1 MSRALLR
8 EIPDTF
14 ERAIVRDTT
23 HRPDV
28 ALARRQHTRYR
39 ELLEESGYG
48 VEMIPGDEAHPDCV
62 FIEDTAV
69 LVGPRAVI
77 TRPGAESRRNEVG
90 PVAETLG
97 RTHDLVSIVAPGTL
111 DGGDV
116 MFLDGTLY
124 AGRSSRSN
132 DTGLAQLSEATE
144 GLVERMVVVPVR
156 DVLHL
161 KSAVLPVAIETVVVT
176 PGTVDE
182 SLLAGLRIVHEA
194 EQERGQFTALWLETG
209 QVLVS
214 ESAPRTAGAVAD
226 LSIDTVTID
235 VSEILAADGGLTCMS
250 LLI

>member
-14 ERAIVRDTT
+14 ERAIVRDATR
-23 HRPDV
+23 RPDGP
-28 ALARRQHTRYR
+28 LARRQHARYR
-39 ELLEESGYG
+39 ELLETAGYE
-48 VEMIPGDEAHPDCV
+48 VEIVPGDEAHPDCV

-69 LVGPRAVI
+69 IVGPRAVI
-77 TRPGAESRRNEVG
+77 TRPGAESRRDEVG

-116 MFLDGTLY
+116 MLLDGTLY
-124 AGRSSRSN
+124 AGRSLRSN
-132 DTGLAQLSEATE
+132 DEGLTQLRKATD

-156 DVLHL
+156 EVLHL
-161 KSAVLPVAIETVVVT
+161 KSAVLPVAADTIVVT

-182 SLLAGLRIVHEA
+182 SLLAGLRIVDEV
-194 EQERGQFTALWLETG
+194 ESERGQFTALCLETG

-214 ESAPRTAGAVAD
+214 QSAPQTAAAVAS
-226 LSIDTVTID
+226 LGIDVMPID

-250 LLI
+250 ILV